1 MTEHRHGQSRFRELV
16 GADLSVE
23 LAETLIDW
31 IVEAHDV
38 AARMNGH
45 RYDSPRGQW
54 NNTTSY
60 GTDRYQYLLATAE
73 QVAHELPRVH
83 VSTPQNSLLLHIGAR
98 CTIYQ
103 FHAVGNTP
111 LGPLLNES
119 EVQRTLA
126 GAEESEWALFTKAQS
141 LLGDRELILMP
152 WAEDA
157 DGNYSQ
163 VWVGQGTRGSGA
175 AIEWSWLHPLRDV
188 IDEPGNDTG
197 PSGPPTGPSPDPWD
211 GAAEPE
217 PRVRPRRSGE
227 QRSG

>member
-1 MTEHRHGQSRFRELV
+1 MTEHRHGHSRFRELV
-16 GADLSVE
+16 GTDLCVE

-31 IVEAHDV
+31 IIEAHDV
-38 AARMNGH
+38 ATRMNDH
-45 RYDSPRGQW
+45 RCDSPRGQW
-54 NNTTSY
+54 NDATSY

-73 QVAHELPRVH
+73 QVAEALPRVH

-103 FHAVGNTP
+103 FHAPENTP
-111 LGPLLNES
+111 FGPLLNES

-126 GAEESEWALFTKAQS
+126 GEEDPRWALLTKAQS
-141 LLGDRELILMP
+141 LFGDREPILMP

-163 VWVGQGTRGSGA
+163 VWVGQGTRGSGDG
-175 AIEWSWLHPLRDV
+175 IEWSWLHPLRDI
-188 IDEPGNDTG
+188 IDEPGTGNG
-197 PSGPPTGPSPDPWD
+197 PSNAPTGPSPDTWD
-211 GAAEPE
+211 GTEEPA